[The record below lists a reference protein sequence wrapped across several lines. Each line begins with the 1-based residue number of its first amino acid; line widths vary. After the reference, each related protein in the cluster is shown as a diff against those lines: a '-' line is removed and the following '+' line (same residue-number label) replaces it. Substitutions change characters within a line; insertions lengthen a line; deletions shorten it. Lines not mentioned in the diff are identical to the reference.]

1 MIEQLKQYDLY
12 AKNLFET
19 IVFVKELYENDF
31 SIKRK
36 KYGEILNHLTK
47 DIPILVT
54 SDEVKIALVNELG
67 WNNE

>member
-19 IVFVKELYENDF
+19 IVFVKKLYENDF
-31 SIKRK
+31 STKRK

-54 SDEVKIALVNELG
+54 SDEVKKALVNELG